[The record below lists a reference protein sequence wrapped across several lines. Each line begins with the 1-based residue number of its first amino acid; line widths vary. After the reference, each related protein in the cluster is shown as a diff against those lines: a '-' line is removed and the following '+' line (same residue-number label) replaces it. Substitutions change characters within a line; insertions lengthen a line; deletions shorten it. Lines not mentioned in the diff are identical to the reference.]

1 MNGADVDCGARKVMA
16 RRVSIGFGLLLLASC
31 GSGLATNP
39 KQTPEP
45 TVEATCPVGP
55 QDAASATD
63 ADAGGVVL
71 VPQGL
76 ALVVSLPAN
85 ASTGYSWSYNVVP
98 DDVVTDL
105 MSEYVADQPV
115 LPGSGGRQCIR
126 FRAIRPGRAHAAF
139 EYRRPW
145 ETGVPDGRVVEF
157 DIAVQ

>member
-1 MNGADVDCGARKVMA
+1 MA
-16 RRVSIGFGLLLLASC
+16 RRVSIEFGLLLLASC

-39 KQTPEP
+39 QPTPEP
-45 TVEATCPVGP
+45 TVGATCPVGP

-98 DDVVTDL
+98 DDVVADL
-105 MSEYVADQPV
+105 TSEYVGDQPV

-126 FRAIRPGRAHAAF
+126 FRAFRSGRAHAAF

-145 ETGVPDGRVVEF
+145 EARVPAARVVEF